1 MLRNPARPTRP
12 SGALYT
18 RVRRADGSIGSAA
31 RARAIPWPTSTS
43 RRPQTTNDQR
53 RHCWPL
59 VVDLY
64 APNCSRPSR
73 SHERHDEQFF
83 LESRVTCVTQF
94 YSQSVCR
101 DRGRVSVSQEGKTS
115 SMVGRSAVWSFNTT
129 SLYLAKRV
137 ALAKKE

>member
-1 MLRNPARPTRP
+1 MPTTSYFLLIRGPQVYATKSCSADSAEWCPLHARTPRR
-12 SGALYT
+12 
-18 RVRRADGSIGSAA
+18 RVHWMIGSPCHTVAYVDEST
-31 RARAIPWPTSTS
+31 TS
-43 RRPQTTNDQR
+43 NNQR

-129 SLYLAKRV
+129 SL
-137 ALAKKE
+137 